1 MSDQHFDV
9 IFAGGGL
16 AATLAAYRL
25 RQLRPSLRL
34 VVLEAGERLG
44 GNHTW
49 SFHDKDISR
58 DAWRWI
64 APFVAH
70 SWDEQQVRFPKHSRM
85 LNSGYNSI
93 FSETLHDGAY
103 PLLEDCV
110 RFSSRVLSVGPQ
122 HVELSGGEV
131 LRAPCVIDARGMGRI
146 DGLTLGY
153 QKFLGLVV
161 RFERPHGQPYPII
174 MDATVRQR
182 DGYRFVYTLPFTH
195 DTMLIEDTYYSDT
208 ASIDAHT
215 LREHCLEYAGER
227 GWEIAEIVREERGV
241 LPIVLGGDVDS
252 ILEKNAPGVPSL
264 GLRGG
269 FFHHTTSYSF
279 PFAVKCADAIARID
293 QLESETLD
301 RLVKTWA
308 RAHWK
313 KQGFFRL
320 LNRMLFWAART
331 PEQRYRVLERFYML
345 GDPLIERFYSS
356 SLTLADQAR
365 LLVGWPPVP
374 ISRAL
379 RVMGETTVNPIPQAV
394 SSPG

>member
-1 MSDQHFDV
+1 MSKRDYNV

-16 AATLAAYRL
+16 AATLTAYRL
-25 RQLRPSLRL
+25 RQLRPDLRL
-34 VVLEAGERLG
+34 LILEAGERLG

-49 SFHDKDISR
+49 SFHDKDISK

-70 SWDEQQVRFPKHSRM
+70 SWNEQQVRFPKHSRM
-85 LNSGYNSI
+85 LMSGYNSI
-93 FSETLHDGAY
+93 FSETLHNAAF
-103 PLLEDCV
+103 PVLEDCV
-110 RFSSRVLSVGPQ
+110 RFSSRVLSAGPHQ
-122 HVELSGGEV
+122 VELSGGEI
-131 LRAPCVIDARGMGRI
+131 LRAECVIDARGLGRV
-146 DGLTLGY
+146 DGLTIGF

-174 MDATVRQR
+174 MDATVPQR

-208 ASIDAHT
+208 ASIDAPA
-215 LREHCLEYAGER
+215 LRNLCLEYAQGR

-241 LPIVLGGDVDS
+241 LPIVLGGDVDA
-252 ILEKNAPGVPSL
+252 ILDKNAAGVPAL

-279 PFAVKCADAIARID
+279 PFAVKCADTIAAMGH
-293 QLESETLD
+293 LKSETLHN
-301 RLVKTWA
+301 LTEKWA
-308 RAHWK
+308 RRNWK
-313 KQGFFRL
+313 EQGFFRL
-320 LNRMLFWAART
+320 LNRMLFWAATT
-331 PEQRYRVLERFYML
+331 PTQRYRVLERFYML

-356 SLTLADQAR
+356 TLTLADQAR
-365 LLVGWPPVP
+365 ILVGWPPVP
-374 ISRAL
+374 ITRAL
-379 RVMGETTVNPIPQAV
+379 RVMGETTVNPIPQPV